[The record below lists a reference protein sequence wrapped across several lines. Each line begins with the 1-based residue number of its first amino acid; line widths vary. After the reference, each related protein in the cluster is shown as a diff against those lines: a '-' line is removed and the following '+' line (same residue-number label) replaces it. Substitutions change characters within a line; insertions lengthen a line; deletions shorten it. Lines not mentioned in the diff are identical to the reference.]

1 MNWKLLGTAARVS
14 PDFISGINNSRNSKK
29 ARQKLVQ
36 KEAQMKQIMDNRQEI
51 FDPMRSI
58 SDTSSMISNP
68 YANLGVATQAAE
80 MQAEEADLA
89 LANTLDTIRT
99 SGMGAGGATALAQ
112 AAAKSKAGI
121 AAGIEQQEANNQ
133 KLKAQGEANQQA
145 MQQAEKIRLQQADQA
160 ADRWMF
166 EQAEAREDEQIGL
179 LEKQSDRAFREQYFY
194 KNKADQAW
202 SNFGTATGDTFGAMF
217 DNLAQQ

>member
-14 PDFISGINNSRNSKK
+14 PDFISGINNSRSSKK

-58 SDTSSMISNP
+58 SDTSGMISNP

-89 LANTLDTIRT
+89 LANTLDIIRT

-112 AAAKSKAGI
+112 AAAKSKAGVS
-121 AAGIEQQEANNQ
+121 ASIEQQEANNQ

-194 KNKADQAW
+194 KNKADQSW
-202 SNFGTATGDTFGAMF
+202 SNFGTAAGNTFGAMF
-217 DNLAQQ
+217 DNLAK

>member
-14 PDFISGINNSRNSKK
+14 PDFISGINDSRNSKK

-58 SDTSSMISNP
+58 SDTSGMISNP

-121 AAGIEQQEANNQ
+121 SAGIEQQEANNQ

-194 KNKADQAW
+194 KNKADQSW
-202 SNFGTATGDTFGAMF
+202 SNFGAVAGQTYGGM
-217 DNLAQQ
+217 LEKL